1 MAEAYIKFSM
11 NDDAVNAYTTRR
23 LGENNDREWDVP
35 LGITIDTEDRC
46 IYVASEI
53 AGEAPTRVEI
63 ETNDLIAIR
72 ASLLWVLD
80 CVRRTRDAATAS
92 TKPTMTLELF

>member
-11 NDDAVNAYTTRR
+11 NDDAVNQYTARR
-23 LGENNDREWDVP
+23 HGEEAKEWDVP
-35 LGITIDTEDRC
+35 LGITIDTEERC

-53 AGEAPTRVEI
+53 AGEDATRVEI
-63 ETNDLIAIR
+63 EVNDLVAIR
-72 ASLLWVLD
+72 ASLLWILD
-80 CVRRTRDAATAS
+80 CVRRTRDAETDT

>member
-11 NDDAVNAYTTRR
+11 NDDAVNNYTARR
-23 LGENNDREWDVP
+23 LGEEAKEWAVP

-53 AGEAPTRVEI
+53 EGEDATRVEI
-63 ETNDLIAIR
+63 ELNDLVAIR
-72 ASLLWVLD
+72 ASLLWILD
-80 CVRRTRDAATAS
+80 CVRRTRDAETT